1 MIELYNDPDAPR
13 NEEEAILFRIINF
26 VFDLIIFIVC
36 PIVYSLTIAWC
47 HIKDKVEELF
57 L

>member
-13 NEEEAILFRIINF
+13 NEEEAVLFRIINF